1 MSRIAD
7 LLARGRTISF
17 EFFPPKTPE
26 AAEQL
31 RATIGELEPLHP
43 SFVSVTYGAMGS
55 TRTLTRDL
63 VVSLRATTDIPP
75 MAHLTCV
82 GHTRNDV
89 DALVND
95 YTTAGVDNILAL
107 GGDAPEDGTT
117 LPSDYRY
124 AFDLVEHLRSGHDV
138 CIGVAAHPEGH
149 PRSTTL
155 AADRRH
161 LAEKLRLADFAVTQF
176 FFDAAHWRRLV
187 DDMAVLGVDKPII
200 PGIMPVTNV
209 GQLERMA
216 KMSGAEI
223 PAWLVE
229 RLQAAPTP
237 ADVRRVGVEV
247 ATELAAQLL
256 ADGAP
261 GLHLYTLNRST
272 ATREICAAL
281 NFGGEPGT
289 ASPDPR

>member
-7 LLARGRTISF
+7 LLARGRTFSF

-26 AAEQL
+26 AMEQL
-31 RATIGELEPLHP
+31 RTTIRDLEPLHP

-63 VVSLRATTDIPP
+63 VVSLRATTAIPP

-82 GHTRNDV
+82 GHTRSDV
-89 DALVND
+89 DDLVND
-95 YTTAGVDNILAL
+95 YTAADVENILAL
-107 GGDAPEDGTT
+107 GGDAPEDGGT
-117 LPSDYRY
+117 LPSEFRY
-124 AFDLVEHLRSGHDV
+124 ALDLVEHLRAGHDV

-149 PRSTTL
+149 PRSESRD
-155 AADRRH
+155 ADRRY

-176 FFDAAHWRRLV
+176 FFDAVHWRRLV
-187 DDMAVLGVDKPII
+187 DDMATLGVYKPII

-223 PAWLVE
+223 PAWLVD
-229 RLQAAPTP
+229 RLQAVSTP

-247 ATELAAQLL
+247 ATELAARLL

-261 GLHLYTLNRST
+261 GVHLYTLNRST
-272 ATREICAAL
+272 ATREIYAAL
-281 NFGGEPGT
+281 GLGAGMPT
-289 ASPDPR
+289 AQGSA

>member
-7 LLARGRTISF
+7 LLARGRTFSF

-26 AAEQL
+26 AMEQL
-31 RATIGELEPLHP
+31 RATIGDLEPLHP

-63 VVSLRATTDIPP
+63 VVSLRSTTAIPP

-82 GHTRNDV
+82 GHTRSDV
-89 DALVND
+89 DDLVND
-95 YTTAGVDNILAL
+95 YTSAGVENILAL
-107 GGDAPEDGTT
+107 GGDAPEDGST
-117 LPSDYRY
+117 LPSEFRY
-124 AFDLVEHLRSGHDV
+124 ALDLVEHLRAGHDV

-149 PRSTTL
+149 PRSASR
-155 AADRRH
+155 AADRQH
-161 LAEKLRLADFAVTQF
+161 LAEKLRMADFAVTQF

-187 DDMAVLGVDKPII
+187 DDMAALGVYKPII

-216 KMSGAEI
+216 AMSGADI

-229 RLQAAPTP
+229 RLQAVSTP

-261 GLHLYTLNRST
+261 GVHLYTLNRST
-272 ATREICAAL
+272 ATREIYAAL
-281 NFGGEPGT
+281 GLGGST
-289 ASPDPR
+289 ATAQGSE